1 MMLGRGVKYQFSAGE
16 CVLCFEP
23 DSSKARV
30 LYEAKVLETSIGK
43 DESGKR
49 IPEYLIHFQGWN
61 NSWDRVVGEYLVLKH
76 SVENQLLMKKI
87 TSVVRKVRG
96 NKNRIKKINSI
107 LKHTLPADNKIMT
120 AVAGGDEEDD
130 ESSEEE
136 ETDDDTDTDIELNTM
151 RTNSTSD
158 EGDAGASHETHSSSS
173 SDDSP
178 TFTLNIPSALKK
190 VLDEDFVKIQKQKQ
204 IIHLPQQNNVIT
216 ILESYAKDYAINT
229 IVSTGD
235 RGRLHRENNQQTQ
248 RNITLC
254 NEVMDGLR
262 ILFDFL
268 LPTNLLYNPERPQYE
283 NIINEFKPKLIKRE
297 ISGVSECEAD
307 LTGTLLSPPSTSSPR
322 QSRSRTAAAAKNYTP
337 ATVTTETKTTPK
349 HRGQKR
355 DYDLTGLRE
364 SSESSETP
372 VKRVTRQSEKNRSPG
387 EESIAI
393 PVAPSSGYKRTKPV
407 AVAERVSRRVNKP
420 VTITT
425 ATTIVSDSSTTT
437 TVITDKPVEHSAA
450 AGGSSSLKTGI
461 NDILDWKL
469 IPDEVYS
476 YTPAPPTLIYGTQH
490 LLRLFVKL
498 PDVISMMNIPHNK
511 RKVLLSHFE
520 QLLDYISEHR
530 EELLHKSAYI
540 SQ

>member
-248 RNITLC
+248 RN
-254 NEVMDGLR
+254 
-262 ILFDFL
+262 
-268 LPTNLLYNPERPQYE
+268 
-283 NIINEFKPKLIKRE
+283 
-297 ISGVSECEAD
+297 SGVSECEAD